1 MEAKAL
7 VIRLPSARAEKK
19 AETVFITLGNVMAET
34 LADKLADTLGD
45 AEAY

>member
-19 AETVFITLGNVMAET
+19 AEIVFITLGNVMAET
-34 LADKLADTLGD
+34 LADKLAATLGD
-45 AEAY
+45 GEAY